1 MQNFRPDHGLARK
14 DDAKMRR
21 TLPVLFSTWI
31 VLLLALLASRPGG
44 AQTAPGTAFAVA
56 PQITG
61 AIDEGNLLVLHGNTH
76 LRARAEF
83 DRGPVPADLHLSRIL
98 LVLRRSAQQE
108 AALRQ
113 LIDDLHDPSSLRYH
127 QWLTPEQFGGKFGPA
142 PADIDTI
149 VKWLQSHGFG
159 VSEVAAGRGT
169 IEFSGTVA
177 QVEEAFH
184 TQIHHY
190 LVGGELHMANASD
203 PQIPAALAPVVA
215 GVNSLHDFFKRPIAH
230 SLKSLAET
238 GGAPEFN
245 ASGGGNLVAPGDFWT
260 IYNAT
265 PAINAGTTGAGVT
278 IGIVG
283 RSDILAS
290 DIATFRTT
298 YLPGYPNNFHQIIN
312 GADPGDV
319 SGDDSENTLDV
330 EWAGATAPDATI
342 KLVVSETTETT
353 DGVDLSAQ
361 YIVDHNLADVVSA
374 SYGECEA
381 ALGAT
386 EDAFLASLWE
396 QAAAQ
401 GITAAVSAGDEGSAG
416 CDNPDASNDP
426 SNPTV
431 AQYGLQV
438 NGLAST
444 PYNVAVGGNEF
455 YNESSSWNS
464 SMSSIP
470 LPDTSAIGYI
480 AEEAWNESC
489 APDDPSCTPATASL
503 WAGSGGVSS
512 CVTFDAQQNC
522 LAGWPKPSWQSGVYG
537 IPSDG
542 ARDLPDVS
550 FTAAGH
556 DAYLIEWQGALYSVG
571 GTSVSSPSFA
581 GVMALIDQ
589 KTGIRQ
595 GQANYVLYQL
605 AANEYGS
612 AGAPNATNLASCN
625 GASGSSVASTCLFY
639 DVTTGTNA
647 VPCAGGTPNCSA
659 TSSGTYGI
667 LSGYNA
673 APGYDLTTGLGSL
686 NITNLV
692 NEWTSVGNVLSLTVQ
707 GPGTVAIADN
717 SKNSQVTCAGAC
729 QVSFTN
735 GASATLSATPSPGA
749 TFTGWS
755 GACTGTGTCSLTMNS
770 GLSVTATF
778 TNPLP
783 VLTSLLPVST
793 PAGGAAFLL
802 TVNGS
807 SFDGNSVVRWNGSSR
822 TTTYLNSSQLQAAI
836 MSADIS
842 VAGSVPVTVFSPT
855 PGGGASGTQTFT
867 VTAAAGTITL
877 TQSSLTFSSQ
887 TTGTTSTAQAVAL
900 QNTGTAALN
909 APTIAISGTNAG
921 DFGQSSNCQSS
932 LGVGNS
938 CSIAVTFTPT
948 AAGTRTATLTVT
960 DSNASNSP
968 QTVALSGTGAIATYA
983 LTVATSG
990 SGTVTSTDGDI
1001 NCGSA
1006 CNYSYASGTSVT
1018 LNASAASG
1026 WTFSGWSGA
1035 CSGTGSCV
1043 VAMTQAQSA
1052 TATFVQITYAL
1063 TVSTSGSG
1071 TVTSTDGDISCG
1083 SSCNHSYTSGTSVTL
1098 NASAASGWTFSG
1110 WSGACSGTGSC
1121 AITMTQAQSA
1131 TATFVASTS
1140 TLALTPSNLTFS
1152 SQTTGTTS
1160 TAQAVGLQNSG
1171 TAALNAPTITISGTN
1186 AGDFG
1191 QSSNCQSSIG
1201 AGNSCSIAVTFT
1213 PTAAGTRT
1221 ATLTVTDSNA
1231 SNSGQTV
1238 ALSGTGAIAAT
1249 TTTLTVAPNPTTVGT
1264 TVVFTANV
1272 TGGGSTGLTGG
1283 VTFNDGSTQLGT
1295 GTLNS
1300 SGVATYSSSS
1310 LSVGMHT
1317 VTAVYSGNATS
1328 AASTSPAVSVAI
1340 QDFSLSAATTSTV
1353 TVTAGQSGSA
1363 TIPLSPVNG
1372 FTGTITFVCSVP
1384 ATMTEASCSAAPVQ
1398 IAGASTVDSTVT
1410 VTTTAAHHVAAL
1422 RRHSTWMV
1430 AHLGVGFFGLV
1441 LWGIPYRRRRR
1452 IALIGA
1458 VLAILLLTAC
1468 GGGGSS
1474 SSGSGSGY
1482 TDAGT
1487 PAGTYTLTLAA
1498 SSGAASHTMNLSV
1511 TVQ

>member
-1 MQNFRPDHGLARK
+1 
-14 DDAKMRR
+14 
-21 TLPVLFSTWI
+21 
-31 VLLLALLASRPGG
+31 
-44 AQTAPGTAFAVA
+44 
-56 PQITG
+56 
-61 AIDEGNLLVLHGNTH
+61 
-76 LRARAEF
+76 
-83 DRGPVPADLHLSRIL
+83 
-98 LVLRRSAQQE
+98 
-108 AALRQ
+108 
-113 LIDDLHDPSSLRYH
+113 
-127 QWLTPEQFGGKFGPA
+127 
-142 PADIDTI
+142 
-149 VKWLQSHGFG
+149 
-159 VSEVAAGRGT
+159 
-169 IEFSGTVA
+169 VA

-968 QTVALSGTGAIATYA
+968 QTVALSGTG
-983 LTVATSG
+983 VAAV
-990 SGTVTSTDGDI
+990 GTI
-1001 NCGSA
+1001 
-1006 CNYSYASGTSVT
+1006 
-1018 LNASAASG
+1018 
-1026 WTFSGWSGA
+1026 
-1035 CSGTGSCV
+1035 
-1043 VAMTQAQSA
+1043 
-1052 TATFVQITYAL
+1052 
-1063 TVSTSGSG
+1063 
-1071 TVTSTDGDISCG
+1071 
-1083 SSCNHSYTSGTSVTL
+1083 
-1098 NASAASGWTFSG
+1098 
-1110 WSGACSGTGSC
+1110 
-1121 AITMTQAQSA
+1121 
-1131 TATFVASTS
+1131 
-1140 TLALTPSNLTFS
+1140 ALTPSNLTFS
-1152 SQTTGTTS
+1152 SQTTGTSS

-1171 TAALNAPTITISGTN
+1171 TAALNAPTITISGANT
-1186 AGDFG
+1186 GDFG
-1191 QSSNCQSSIG
+1191 QTSNCQSSLG
-1201 AGNSCSIAVTFT
+1201 VGNSCSIAVTFT

-1310 LSVGMHT
+1310 LSVGMHA

-1398 IAGASTVDSTVT
+1398 IASGASTVDSTVT